1 MAVWQGFVA
10 ALNAGNQN
18 AALNMISPDARPVY
32 QEAFATLGSQVT
44 QLSRNW
50 SAPEPVSSTSEY
62 VTVLITA
69 QEPAGSRG
77 HLVTLVR
84 DNEQWFVDRF

>member
-1 MAVWQGFVA
+1 MAAWQGFVA
-10 ALNAGNQN
+10 ALNAGDGN

-32 QEAFATLGSQVT
+32 QAAFATLGSQVT
-44 QLSRNW
+44 QLSRTW
-50 SAPEPVSSTSEY
+50 STPEPVSSTSDY
-62 VTVLITA
+62 ATFLITA

-84 DNEQWFVDRF
+84 DNDQWFVDTF